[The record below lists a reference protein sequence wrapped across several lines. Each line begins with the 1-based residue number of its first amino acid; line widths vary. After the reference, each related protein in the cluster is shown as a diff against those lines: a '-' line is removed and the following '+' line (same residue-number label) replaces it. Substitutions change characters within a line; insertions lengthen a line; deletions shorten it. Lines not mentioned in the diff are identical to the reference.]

1 MLASETPERVLSCGA
16 SLRSTATCDQ
26 TVWASQRGRKDRACP
41 EFESGNKGTAVRND
55 RFLCVETVQARL
67 SPERR
72 LHHLI
77 AGKALKVFKKYGPKG
92 NILITVSDSQTALK
106 QHSNEFKAV
115 PIHFFRMVFCPCH
128 CFPNFSKRSTHLIK
142 D

>member
-1 MLASETPERVLSCGA
+1 MLARETPERVLSCGA
-16 SLRSTATCDQ
+16 SLRNTATCDQ

-77 AGKALKVFKKYGPKG
+77 AGKALKYFK
-92 NILITVSDSQTALK
+92 NMDSLQIMAQCITSEKKLWQVDNFDSFLK
-106 QHSNEFKAV
+106 QRRICLAEKLNKY
-115 PIHFFRMVFCPCH
+115 
-128 CFPNFSKRSTHLIK
+128 LG
-142 D
+142 